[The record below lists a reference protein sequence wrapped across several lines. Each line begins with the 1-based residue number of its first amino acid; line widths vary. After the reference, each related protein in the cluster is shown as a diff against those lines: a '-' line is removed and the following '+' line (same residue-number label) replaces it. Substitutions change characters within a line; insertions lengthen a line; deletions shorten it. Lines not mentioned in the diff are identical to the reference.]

1 MKRKIV
7 ITTLMFILFTMKI
20 IPAAPLNANAVSA
33 IAIDG
38 KTKMVLYEKNPHMLV
53 PMASTTKIVTALV
66 ALNYSNLEEKF
77 KVSKN
82 AASIKG
88 SKVGYRVSEEITV
101 RELTYGLM
109 MRSGNDA
116 AITLAEGISGSV
128 ENFAKLMN
136 EYGKEIGLLNTS
148 FETPH
153 GLDRDNHF
161 STSYDLALATIKAK
175 EIPEFNKIA
184 SAKDIKKEEMGFTR
198 DYHNINKILW
208 RSDEAD
214 GVKTGYTGKAGKCL
228 VSSFKQGDR
237 ETIIVTL
244 NSNNRFDETMK
255 IYKRINEEYEYKKFF
270 TKGEVVKDIKVG
282 NKVYNLGFDKDI
294 ILPIKK
300 GSDIEVKISVNN
312 VPVKKFDINL
322 PLGKVDFIQ
331 GDICLYS
338 ETLKVIDLP

>member
-1 MKRKIV
+1 MKRKMAM
-7 ITTLMFILFTMKI
+7 ITLLFVLLSMKSI
-20 IPAAPLNANAVSA
+20 QAAPFNANAVSA
-33 IAIDG
+33 IALDG
-38 KTKMVLYEKNPHMLV
+38 KTKMILYEKNSHMLV
-53 PMASTTKIVTALV
+53 PMASTTKIITALV
-66 ALNYSNLEEKF
+66 ALNYDNLEEKF

-101 RELTYGLM
+101 RELIYGLM

-136 EYGKEIGLLNTS
+136 EYGREIGILNTS

-161 STSYDLALATIKAK
+161 STAYDLALATIKAK

-184 SAKDIKKEEMGFTR
+184 AAKDIKKEEMGFTR

-208 RSDEAD
+208 RSEEAD

-228 VSSFKQGDR
+228 VSSFKKEDR
-237 ETIIVTL
+237 EIIIVLL

-255 IYKRINEEYEYKKFF
+255 IYKHINEEYEYKKFF
-270 TKGEVVKDIKVG
+270 AKGEEVKEIKAG
-282 NKVYNLGFDKDI
+282 NNTYILGFDKDI
-294 ILPIKK
+294 VLPLKK
-300 GSDIEVKISVNN
+300 GSEVEIKVSVNN
-312 VPVKKFDINL
+312 IPEKNFDKSL
-322 PLGKVDFIQ
+322 PLGKVEFFQ
-331 GDICLYS
+331 GEICIYS
-338 ETLKVIDLP
+338 ETLKVIK